1 MEWIYNITQQNRE
14 LLLKFMNK
22 FSLDQLNQVPE
33 GYKNSIYWNIAH
45 TVVTQQLL
53 TYGLSNEPLL
63 VDAELVN
70 CYRKGTVSSSR
81 ATKNDLEIMKSLLFS
96 TIEKTK
102 IDYEK
107 GNFKNF
113 TPYTTSL
120 RITLS
125 SIEEAI
131 SFNAF
136 HEGIHLGYI
145 LSMKNCLLVEE

>member
-1 MEWIYNITQQNRE
+1 MDWIYNITQQNRE

-22 FSLDQLNQVPE
+22 FSLDQLNQVPA
-33 GYKNSIYWNIAH
+33 GYRNSIYWNIAH

-53 TYGLSNEPLL
+53 TYGLSNKPLL
-63 VDAELVN
+63 IDIGLVD
-70 CYRKGTVSSSR
+70 CYKKGTVTSSK
-81 ATKNDLEIMKSLLFS
+81 ATKKDLEIMKSLLFS

-102 IDYEK
+102 LDYEK

-113 TPYTTSL
+113 TSYTTSL
-120 RITLS
+120 KITLS

-131 SFNAF
+131 NFNAF

-145 LSMKNCLLVEE
+145 LSMKNSLLMGN